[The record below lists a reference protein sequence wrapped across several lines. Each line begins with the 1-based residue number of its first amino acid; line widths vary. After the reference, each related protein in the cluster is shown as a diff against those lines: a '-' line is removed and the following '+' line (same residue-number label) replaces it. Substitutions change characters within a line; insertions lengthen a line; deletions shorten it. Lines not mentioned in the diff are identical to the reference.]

1 MRAPLRPR
9 PPLGAS
15 PRTRARIRLRK
26 FPRSFSCITRR
37 TPAQAAPRPGRH
49 PHGGVPSHSPAP
61 AGAFAEGRTLPHPNG
76 DPPVAR
82 GAARPRTVWPVHPSS
97 PPRIAQSLEPPTPTW
112 CTDARRPHRTPPLE
126 PGNRA
131 AARHTLRA
139 AHPECR
145 HRATRAPAADAPAVP
160 TPTRAQPKRPSPP
173 DPHTQ
178 LPARPSRPIRSW
190 PPPRTALPP
199 HVQARKRTRPLL
211 STPTPNQTHPPP
223 TPAAPR
229 ACVPRRSPPSPR
241 DPRPRPYG
249 PHSLCTPAR
258 PHAPAQHSPGVPH
271 TARGLRGPP
280 RSPWP
285 PRKVGGVCHERG
297 VRWALAC
304 GRPFRQTRPTGAGCG
319 ARAQRVQRGG
329 GGPRTAPREWG
340 GHPAGRGWGRHVSA
354 RGGVKSLLGASA
366 AMRDICRPGGT
377 QRKGKGLPRAQWTAC
392 GRPPTTWYREGGPP
406 ARATLAA
413 PLPRERD
420 VEVCAREARAR
431 ARELWPNAAPPMRV
445 ALPRSDAWRRAP
457 RGTALALALLTPRR
471 TGARRGGSA
480 SAASRTAR
488 RRACERVRQPSL
500 LARAPSP
507 TGSRSTR
514 IEQGKRKRG
523 ATVAAR
529 GAAFCTHKP
538 WTRGGRVRGQRWGRA
553 NAGPSDSRASRQ
565 KVRARDAWGVRIR
578 MRPPRA
584 RGDAGLPP
592 RARRNNPLEVRAAC
606 TSRRSPRAGLPA
618 VSPQR
623 AAPSMKRAGPRSR
636 GARAG
641 RAVGAAARG
650 MRAAR
655 TRTVRRHAA
664 AGEEGIWMRARAR
677 SVALSAA
684 SAQHFTEPNSDEM
697 RPSYG
702 PWKSRMRGEARH
714 AQVVAPPHIMLIT
727 HHHHDARAPASSSPA
742 ASFPRVIMRPPRHLI
757 GDSILNHR

>member
-1 MRAPLRPR
+1 MFKRANAPARSSPR
-9 PPLGAS
+9 PPPTKPTRHQPRPPPAHACPAGPHPPRATRDLG
-15 PRTRARIRLRK
+15 RTA
-26 FPRSFSCITRR
+26 R
-37 TPAQAAPRPGRH
+37 TPC
-49 PHGGVPSHSPAP
+49 
-61 AGAFAEGRTLPHPNG
+61 
-76 DPPVAR
+76 
-82 GAARPRTVWPVHPSS
+82 ARPP
-97 PPRIAQSLEPPTPTW
+97 A
-112 CTDARRPHRTPPLE
+112 RTPP
-126 PGNRA
+126 PNTRRA
-131 AARHTLRA
+131 SRTRLGDSAAR
-139 AHPECR
+139 
-145 HRATRAPAADAPAVP
+145 
-160 TPTRAQPKRPSPP
+160 
-173 DPHTQ
+173 
-178 LPARPSRPIRSW
+178 
-190 PPPRTALPP
+190 
-199 HVQARKRTRPLL
+199 
-211 STPTPNQTHPPP
+211 
-223 TPAAPR
+223 
-229 ACVPRRSPPSPR
+229 
-241 DPRPRPYG
+241 
-249 PHSLCTPAR
+249 
-258 PHAPAQHSPGVPH
+258 
-271 TARGLRGPP
+271 RGLRGHPAKSEGCATSGESGGHSRAAGHFVKHAP
-280 RSPWP
+280 RAP
-285 PRKVGGVCHERG
+285 VV
-297 VRWALAC
+297 
-304 GRPFRQTRPTGAGCG
+304 
-319 ARAQRVQRGG
+319 ARAPSESREGG